1 MADDTSTVLSSR
13 GDPEKL
19 SHSSASSSA
28 EAKQRDEAA
37 HPPTWDASK
46 RRYSSES
53 LPRAVRVKSDARSH
67 TSKTGKL
74 VGRDSHL
81 SISRRQ
87 TAREVLERG
96 DAIWVEWDGPDECV
110 DRTAA
115 RADRA

>member
-1 MADDTSTVLSSR
+1 MLDDTSTVPSSR
-13 GDPEKL
+13 SDIEKA
-19 SHSSASSSA
+19 SHSSASSA

-37 HPPTWDASK
+37 HPPTWDATK

-67 TSKTGKL
+67 SSKTGKL

-81 SISRRQ
+81 AVSRRQ
-87 TAREVLERG
+87 TAREALERG

-110 DRTAA
+110 DRI
-115 RADRA
+115 RGSG